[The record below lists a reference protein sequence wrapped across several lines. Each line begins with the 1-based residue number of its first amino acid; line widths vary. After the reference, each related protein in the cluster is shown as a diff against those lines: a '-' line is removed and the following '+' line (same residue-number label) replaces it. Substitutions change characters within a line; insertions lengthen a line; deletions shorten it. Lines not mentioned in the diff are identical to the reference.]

1 MKPSE
6 LEWYSRQESIDEN
19 PLTAFISELENG
31 LFMVISDK
39 GARLGTIAIGL
50 PISSIQNSINTSSMP
65 IVFGIKHDIL
75 TRAIAE
81 RVAHHSQKIVIAS
94 TFLSGQTPDLSQRSL
109 KFAEES
115 IREFISQKNK
125 SSKP

>member
-6 LEWYSRQESIDEN
+6 LEWYFRQESFGEN
-19 PLTAFISELENG
+19 ALTAFISELDNG

-50 PISSIQNSINTSSMP
+50 PTSSVQSGINTSSMP

-81 RVAHHSQKIVIAS
+81 RAAHHCQKIVIAS
-94 TFLSGQTPDLSQRSL
+94 TFLSGQSPDLAQQAL

-115 IREFISQKNK
+115 IREFLSQKNHP
-125 SSKP
+125 STL

>member
-1 MKPSE
+1 MKLSE
-6 LEWYSRQESIDEN
+6 LDWYSRQESVGEN
-19 PLTAFISELENG
+19 PLTAFISELDNG
-31 LFMVISDK
+31 IFMVISDK

-50 PISSIQNSINTSSMP
+50 PTSSVQNRINTSSMP

-81 RVAHHSQKIVIAS
+81 RVAHHCQKIVIAS
-94 TFLSGQTPDLSQRSL
+94 TFLSGQTPDLAQRSL

-115 IREFISQKNK
+115 IREFLLQKTEQ
-125 SSKP
+125 SKP